1 MKHIDNV
8 DVQKEAC
15 KILRRLSN
23 NSVDNKVMISREGG
37 IRHILCAMKKHA
49 VHEDLQKEACRA
61 LCNLTH
67 NSATNKIKFSGD
79 EYIQVIINAMKK
91 HIDIVAVQEK
101 ACRALS
107 KFAANKESH
116 FLASSK
122 GLVPVIICVM
132 VTHVTQAKLQNESY
146 KVL

>member
-1 MKHIDNV
+1 
-8 DVQKEAC
+8 
-15 KILRRLSN
+15 
-23 NSVDNKVMISREGG
+23 
-37 IRHILCAMKKHA
+37 MKKHA

-61 LCNLTH
+61 LCH
-67 NSATNKIKFSGD
+67 FFSHSSATNKIKFSED
-79 EYIQVIINAMKK
+79 EYIQVIINALKK

-122 GLVPVIICVM
+122 GLVPVIICV
-132 VTHVTQAKLQNESY
+132 VATHVTQVKLQNESY